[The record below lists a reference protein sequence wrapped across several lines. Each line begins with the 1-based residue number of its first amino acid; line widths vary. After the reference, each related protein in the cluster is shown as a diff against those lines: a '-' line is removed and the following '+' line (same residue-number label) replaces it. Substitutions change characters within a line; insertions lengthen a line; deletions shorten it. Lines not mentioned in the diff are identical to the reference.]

1 MKKLSL
7 PLLLF
12 TLFSPSFARDSLT
25 STTSLLDGQTLVST
39 GGIFELGFFSPGNS
53 PYRYLGIWYKKIP
66 VQTIVWI
73 ANRASPLTDS
83 TGVLT
88 IRKDGNL
95 VLLNSRAEVL
105 WTTGSRVSASSNPIA
120 QLLDSGNFVLTAEES
135 SSPESFA
142 WQSFDYP
149 SDTLLPGM
157 KLGWNLKTGL
167 NRYISSWKSS
177 DDPSPGS
184 YSFRMDPHGSP
195 ELFLYRES
203 TKIHASGPWNGLQF
217 SGIPEL
223 KPDDFFRFSFIS
235 NKDEVYYTYEINK
248 GSVVS
253 RLAVTTSGLVQRFVW
268 LDATRAWNVFWSDPK
283 DQCDHYAACGPF
295 GVCNSNQSP
304 VCSCLEGFRPK
315 SPQEWNL
322 RDGSAGCVR
331 ITPSDCK
338 GDGFVTLSNMKLPD
352 TTSASVDESMSLNM
366 CRESCLKNCSCRAYA
381 SANIGGGE
389 SGCIIWATD
398 LIDIRHFVGG
408 GQNLQVRLA
417 ASELAKMN
425 SGRSSDDKKVV
436 IVSVLIF
443 SGLLLL
449 GIGGCCM
456 LNEKRRTTSSPSFSG
471 RGPAAYLAKEHC
483 SDDEIR
489 ASKELDLPFFDLE
502 IILAATNSFA
512 IESKVG
518 EGGFGPVYQGKLN
531 NGQDIA
537 VKRLSEKSSQ
547 GPDEFKNEVMLI
559 AKLQHRNLVRL
570 LGCCIHRGE
579 RMLIY
584 EYMHNGS
591 LDTFIFDEGK
601 RSLLSWQNRFVIILG
616 IARGLLY
623 LHQDSRFRIIH
634 RDLKAGNVLLDR
646 EMNPKISDF
655 GMARIFGDDQTHA
668 RTRKVVGTYGYM
680 APEYAMDGILSI
692 KLDVFSFGVLVL
704 EIISG
709 KRNRGF
715 YQSEQH
721 SNLITHAWK
730 LWKEGKSFEL
740 LDESLEDL
748 HTSEVLRCI
757 QVGLLCAQAQPGDR
771 PMMSSVIMM
780 LATENAALPEPK
792 EPGFSTG
799 EGSVD
804 IKTCIHSANYLT
816 ATSVQAR

>member
-1 MKKLSL
+1 MKEL
-7 PLLLF
+7 PLRLLLVF
-12 TLFSPSFARDSLT
+12 TFFSPSIAGDSLT

-39 GGIFELGFFSPGNS
+39 SGIFELGFCSPGDS
-53 PYRYLGIWYKKIP
+53 PYRYVGIWYKKIP

-73 ANRASPLTDS
+73 ANRASPLTDY

-95 VLLNSRAEVL
+95 VLLNSMAEVL
-105 WTTGSRVSASSNPIA
+105 WTSGLTVSASNNPIA
-120 QLLDSGNFVLTAEES
+120 QLLDSGNFVLRAEES

-157 KLGWNLKTGL
+157 KLGWNLKTSL
-167 NRYISSWKSS
+167 NRYISSWKSF

-217 SGIPEL
+217 SGIPQL
-223 KPDDFFRFSFIS
+223 KPNEFFRFSFIS
-235 NKDEVYYTYEINK
+235 TQDEVYYTYEMNK

-253 RLAVTTSGLVQRFVW
+253 RLVMNTSGQLQRFVW
-268 LDATRAWNVFWSDPK
+268 SAAKQAWSVFWSDPK
-283 DQCDHYAACGPF
+283 DQCDHYAECGPF
-295 GVCNSNQSP
+295 GVCNSSQAP
-304 VCSCLEGFRPK
+304 ICSCLTGFQPK

-331 ITPSDCK
+331 ITPLDCK
-338 GDGFVTLSNMKLPD
+338 RDGFVTVGNMKLPD
-352 TTSASVDESMSLNM
+352 TTIASVDESMSLDE
-366 CRESCLKNCSCRAYA
+366 CRESCSKNCSCRAYA
-381 SANIGGGE
+381 SANISGGE

-398 LIDIRHFVGG
+398 LIDIRNFVDG
-408 GQNLQVRLA
+408 GQDLHVRLA

-425 SGRSSDDKKVV
+425 SGRSSDNKKVV
-436 IVSVLIF
+436 IVNVLIF

-449 GIGGCCM
+449 GIGGCCI
-456 LNEKRRTTSSPSFSG
+456 LNKKCGTTSLPSFSR

-483 SDDEIR
+483 SNDEIS

-502 IILAATNSFA
+502 TIVAATNNFA
-512 IESKVG
+512 IESKIG

-537 VKRLSEKSSQ
+537 VKKLSEKSSQ
-547 GPDEFKNEVMLI
+547 GLDEFKNEVVLI

-570 LGCCIHRGE
+570 L
-579 RMLIY
+579 
-584 EYMHNGS
+584 
-591 LDTFIFDEGK
+591 DEGK
-601 RSLLSWQNRFVIILG
+601 RSLLSWQNRFAIIMG
-616 IARGLLY
+616 IGRGLLY

-680 APEYAMDGILSI
+680 SPEYAMDGILSI

-709 KRNRGF
+709 KRNKGF

-721 SNLITHAWK
+721 SNLITYAWK

-748 HTSEVLRCI
+748 HSISEVLRSI
-757 QVGLLCAQAQPGDR
+757 QVGLLCAQEQPRDR

-792 EPGFSTG
+792 EPGFSSG
-799 EGSVD
+799 RGLVD
-804 IKTCIHSANYLT
+804 IKASIQSVNYLT
-816 ATSVQAR
+816 ATTLQAR